1 MYKIVACDDREECL
15 LCIQKVVEQNYFA
28 QATITLCKNGFSTVD
43 YICEIAKGNVDI
55 LMLDIDLG
63 DDNGIEIAELIK
75 QKYPHIKIIF
85 FTGHI
90 DYVRDIFEA
99 EPCFFIVKPMS
110 EERIIQAIDKAISLI
125 QVERQFCISI
135 ISRGEIRN
143 LQLSRIRF
151 VENRNR
157 TLIIREQNLDCE
169 VHMKLADL
177 QKQLPDNFFRCHQSY
192 IVNLSH
198 IRELTLLGAELYSGE
213 IIPVSRSR
221 YADTKKAF
229 LHYLQANVN

>member
-1 MYKIVACDDREECL
+1 MYKIVACDDMKESLFFIRN
-15 LCIQKVVEQNYFA
+15 VVEQNYFG
-28 QATITLCKNGFSTVD
+28 QATVTLSTDAFSTID
-43 YICEIAKGNVDI
+43 YICETAKGNVDI
-55 LMLDIDLG
+55 LMIDIDLG
-63 DDNGIEIAELIK
+63 NDNGIEVAELIK

-90 DYVRDIFEA
+90 DYARDIFEA
-99 EPCFFIVKPMS
+99 DPCFFIVKPMT
-110 EERIIQAIDKAISLI
+110 EERVIQAIDKAISLI

-135 ISRGEIRN
+135 VSKGEIRN

-169 VHMKLADL
+169 VHMKLSEL
-177 QKQLPDNFFRCHQSY
+177 QKQLPDNFIRCHQSY

-198 IRELTLLGAELYSGE
+198 IRELTLNGAELYSGE
-213 IIPVSRSR
+213 VIPVSRSK
-221 YADTKKAF
+221 YSDTKKAF
-229 LHYLQANVN
+229 LEYLQATV